1 MLDEVA
7 TPEFRERSEQ
17 LGAQLRSRLDELAE
31 RVPQIGEVRGIGPML
46 ALELVRDRDSK
57 EPAPELAKA
66 TTTGALER
74 GLILLSCGLHGNV
87 VRILVPL
94 VASDDELNRGLEI
107 LEEALGGAVG

>member
-1 MLDEVA
+1 M
-7 TPEFRERSEQ
+7 
-17 LGAQLRSRLDELAE
+17 
-31 RVPQIGEVRGIGPML
+31 RGVGPML
-46 ALELVRDRDSK
+46 ALELVHDRESRR
-57 EPAPELAKA
+57 PAPELAKA

-107 LEEALGGAVG
+107 LEEALGGPAG